1 MGNKQGAG
9 AAALFLLTIAVLA
22 APGPPPAPPPQGGAQ
37 TRPAAGGAGA
47 PGAQAGRGGGGRRAG
62 GFVPGQQRPPGDPA
76 QIARGKALYGINCTG
91 CHGADLRGGDMGGP
105 NLLRSQVALSDRS
118 GESIVPII
126 QGSRQNAGMPAID
139 MSPTDGLAVAAYVR
153 SIMETIGQQ
162 GTPPSVGLPPP
173 SILAGNASEGQAYF
187 AAKCGACHSVTGD
200 LEGIA
205 SRYPDA
211 KALQNAWVSGGGGRG
226 RGGRG
231 GAAAV
236 GPSSART
243 VTVTVT
249 LPSGAVEG
257 QLVRIDDFLVTVG
270 LADGT
275 QRTFRRDGNVP
286 KVEIHD
292 PMKAHRD
299 MLATYTDK
307 DMHDVT
313 AYLATL
319 K

>member
-1 MGNKQGAG
+1 
-9 AAALFLLTIAVLA
+9 
-22 APGPPPAPPPQGGAQ
+22 
-37 TRPAAGGAGA
+37 
-47 PGAQAGRGGGGRRAG
+47 
-62 GFVPGQQRPPGDPA
+62 
-76 QIARGKALYGINCTG
+76 
-91 CHGADLRGGDMGGP
+91 MGGP
-105 NLLRSQVALSDRS
+105 NLLRSQVALSDQN
-118 GESIVPII
+118 GELIVPII

-139 MSPTDGLAVAAYVR
+139 MSPADGAAVAAYVR
-153 SIMETIGQQ
+153 SIMETIGRQ
-162 GTPPSVGLPPP
+162 GMPPSVGLAPP
-173 SILAGNASEGQAYF
+173 SILVGNASEGQAYF
-187 AAKCGACHSVTGD
+187 AAKCGACHSATGD
-200 LEGIA
+200 LAGIA

-231 GAAAV
+231 GAAA
-236 GPSSART
+236 GPPSART

-249 LPSGAVEG
+249 LPAGAVEG

-275 QRTFRRDGNVP
+275 LRTIRRDGNLP

-299 MLATYTDK
+299 MLSTYTDK
-307 DMHDVT
+307 DMHDLT
-313 AYLATL
+313 AYLVTL